1 MIHVADGVKLRRF
14 GMVGLRFSL
23 LALLTASVWW
33 PTNAVAQTFVC
44 PNGPGPGEIQV
55 GTTGGSG
62 GIAVIPICASDG
74 SEDQSED
81 AHAAPAGP
89 EWEDRWGAIAR
100 GKAGGWGA
108 VGGML
113 SRRSAEKAALKQ
125 CETTASTS
133 RAACKVSIAY
143 YNQCAVYVWG
153 SSGGVSSSAV
163 DITTASQ
170 QALTLCNKTS
180 SDCEIIYS
188 NCSYPKQLN

>member
-1 MIHVADGVKLRRF
+1 
-14 GMVGLRFSL
+14 MVGLRFSL

-33 PTNAVAQTFVC
+33 PTNAAAQTFVC

-74 SEDQSED
+74 SEAED
-81 AHAAPAGP
+81 VDTVPAGP

-108 VGGML
+108 VGDML
-113 SRRSAEKAALKQ
+113 SKRSAEQAALKQ
-125 CETTASTS
+125 CESTASTS

-170 QALTLCNKTS
+170 QALELCNKTS
-180 SDCEIIYS
+180 NDCEILYS

>member
-1 MIHVADGVKLRRF
+1 
-14 GMVGLRFSL
+14 MVGLRFSL
-23 LALLTASVWW
+23 FALLTATVLW
-33 PTNAVAQTFVC
+33 PTNAAAQTFVC

-74 SEDQSED
+74 SEDSSED
-81 AHAAPAGP
+81 ADPVSNGP
-89 EWEDRWGAIAR
+89 EWEPRWGAIAR

-108 VGGML
+108 VGDML
-113 SRRSAEKAALKQ
+113 SERSAKQAALKQ
-125 CETTASTS
+125 CESTASTS
-133 RAACKVSIAY
+133 RAACKVSITY

-170 QALTLCNKTS
+170 QALALCNKTS
-180 SDCEIIYS
+180 SDCEILYS

>member
-1 MIHVADGVKLRRF
+1 
-14 GMVGLRFSL
+14 MVGLRFSL
-23 LALLTASVWW
+23 FALLTATVLW
-33 PTNAVAQTFVC
+33 PTNAAAQTFVC

-74 SEDQSED
+74 SEDSSED
-81 AHAAPAGP
+81 ADPVSNGP
-89 EWEDRWGAIAR
+89 EWEPRWGAIAR
-100 GKAGGWGA
+100 GTAGGWGA
-108 VGGML
+108 VGDML
-113 SRRSAEKAALKQ
+113 SERSAKQAALKQ
-125 CETTASTS
+125 CESTASTS
-133 RAACKVSIAY
+133 RAACKVSITY

-170 QALTLCNKTS
+170 QALALCNKTS
-180 SDCEIIYS
+180 SDCEILYS